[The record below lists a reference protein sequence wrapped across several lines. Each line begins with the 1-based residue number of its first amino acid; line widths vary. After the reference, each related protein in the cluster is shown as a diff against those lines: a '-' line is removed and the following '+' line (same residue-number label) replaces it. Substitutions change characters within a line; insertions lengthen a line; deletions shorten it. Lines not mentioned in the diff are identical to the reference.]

1 MSALIC
7 LAKDFNQLDAVVDPV
22 LHIKANGE
30 LLVFMI
36 VVSAVITYCFGPTD
50 FFKNNPIRRMAGY
63 NNPCAAWDSPPA
75 LYFASLTYSGVIYCA
90 IRYAILDGQRV
101 NNDLRRSV
109 RAFIKTANWMYVL
122 SQVYTSLIFVVT
134 PLDGTLYSMRL
145 HLGAYLQFVPFRFLC
160 VIANYIEAPKVTVRS
175 WSYLIIY
182 GISTLASTALLTA
195 TLVLYKN
202 DGVPVVNPL
211 VAQIIDYF
219 WFICLPLTTVF
230 LPDSQKLRVVTTA
243 VAPIESTT

>member
-101 NNDLRRSV
+101 NNDLRIGQSIHQNSELDV
-109 RAFIKTANWMYVL
+109 CVEPSLHVLDFCGDTARWH
-122 SQVYTSLIFVVT
+122 F
-134 PLDGTLYSMRL
+134 
-145 HLGAYLQFVPFRFLC
+145 
-160 VIANYIEAPKVTVRS
+160 
-175 WSYLIIY
+175 
-182 GISTLASTALLTA
+182 
-195 TLVLYKN
+195 VLYASSSR
-202 DGVPVVNPL
+202 GL
-211 VAQIIDYF
+211 
-219 WFICLPLTTVF
+219 
-230 LPDSQKLRVVTTA
+230 SA
-243 VAPIESTT
+243 VCSFPFSVCNC